1 VSIAQLGHKRH
12 LGELREGS
20 LLWKEGM
27 DGWVA
32 LAALPADVMARVD
45 EAAEIAQIE
54 EEMAAIEAEEQ
65 QQG

>member
-1 VSIAQLGHKRH
+1 MGVGMV
-12 LGELREGS
+12 LRAP
-20 LLWKEGM
+20 M
-27 DGWVA
+27 AAVA